1 MNADDIGFNRRL
13 TLYVLGSFSAFTTV
27 MVFLLGLDGTPYE
40 TTDSL
45 GRPMGFND
53 RFYVEHYLIILG
65 NFAPWKFFER
75 EHFYSWLLATAHIVG
90 ACLLLKSG
98 RISTRSVRWFFTVQ
112 PFVFFLGVPAVA
124 IVPMFVYGMIRKG
137 MDREG
142 FVDIPFA
149 IMVAQP
155 IWVLTST
162 YIAIAL
168 RGEGLGLKRVWNR
181 VSPFSRFR
189 SGSLQQGDTLVEKA
203 TPVSQD
209 VP

>member
-1 MNADDIGFNRRL
+1 MNAEDIGFNRRL
-13 TLYVLGSFSAFTTV
+13 TLYVLGSFAAFTAV

-98 RISTRSVRWFFTVQ
+98 RISTRSVRWFFAIQ

-137 MDREG
+137 MDRED
-142 FVDIPFA
+142 FVDMPFA
-149 IMVAQP
+149 IMVAHP
-155 IWVLTST
+155 IWVLTSI

-181 VSPFSRFR
+181 VSRFLGFR
-189 SGSLQQGDTLVEKA
+189 ARIFLKA
-203 TPVSQD
+203 IH
-209 VP
+209 